1 MRNDFDQAIAE
12 ALDDTQYTYEL
23 GFYLSAADFDGKFHE
38 LTVRVPGQPK
48 LTLQYRRGYSASP
61 NPPSEGGK
69 PLLFGELLDAVDSS
83 GVGIDATV
91 NVVPGADGKQLQVAM
106 SLDAATLGVG
116 KDGAASVDEAFVE
129 TQLNGERVGR
139 VEESLQLELPAG
151 IKTVPYTKTFK
162 LAEGAA
168 TLKIIVRDK
177 ATGHIGSLSIPL
189 AGLEH

>member
-1 MRNDFDQAIAE
+1 MVSGAE
-12 ALDDTQYTYEL
+12 GKELQVSLAL
-23 GFYLSAADFDGKFHE
+23 AAATIGIGK
-38 LTVRVPGQPK
+38 
-48 LTLQYRRGYSASP
+48 
-61 NPPSEGGK
+61 GGAA
-69 PLLFGELLDAVDSS
+69 AVD
-83 GVGIDATV
+83 
-91 NVVPGADGKQLQVAM
+91 
-106 SLDAATLGVG
+106 
-116 KDGAASVDEAFVE
+116 E
-129 TQLNGERVGR
+129 TFLEFRANGGRVGR